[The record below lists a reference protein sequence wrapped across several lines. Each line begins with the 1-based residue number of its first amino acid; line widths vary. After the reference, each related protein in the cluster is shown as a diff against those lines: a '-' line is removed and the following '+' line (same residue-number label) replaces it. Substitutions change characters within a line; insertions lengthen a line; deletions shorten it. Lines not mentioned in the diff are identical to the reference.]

1 MNNCI
6 AYVNGEYCKAE
17 DAKISIFDR
26 GFLMGDAVYEVSA
39 VIKGCLIDNEPHL
52 DRLFRSLGEL
62 NMPSPA
68 NRAEIIRIQKEIIAH
83 NQLDNGEVY
92 LQITRG
98 SGPRDFLIKEDMQPN
113 LVMFP
118 LFFDPL
124 NADNRGIAV
133 QTLPDIRWLRRDI
146 KTTQLLAQSL
156 ARSIAA
162 HHGFDDAWMVDS
174 EGYVTEGSA
183 NNAYIVKG
191 DRIFTRYANNEILNG
206 ITRRTMFGII
216 KEMGLTVVEQA
227 FTPREA
233 ILADEAFIT
242 SAGNWATPVVNIDGE
257 MIGNGQAGTVTL
269 ELRRRY
275 ITALEQ
281 LSSE

>member
-1 MNNCI
+1 MNSPI
-6 AYVNGEYCKAE
+6 TYVNGEYLKAE
-17 DAKISIFDR
+17 DAKVSVYDR
-26 GFLMGDAVYEVSA
+26 GFLMADAVYEVSA
-39 VIKGCLIDNEPHL
+39 VINGLLIDNEAHF
-52 DRLFRSLGEL
+52 DRLFRSLAEL
-62 NMPSPA
+62 NMKTPA
-68 NRAEIIRIQKEIIAH
+68 TRAEMTAIQKELIAR
-83 NQLDNGEVY
+83 NQLKNGEIY

-98 SGPRDFLIKEDMQPN
+98 SGPRDFLIKEDMQPT

-124 NADNRGIAV
+124 NSDNSGISV

-156 ARSIAA
+156 VRSIAA
-162 HHGFDDAWMVDS
+162 HHGFDDAWMVDG

-183 NNAYIVKG
+183 NNAYIIKG
-191 DRIFTRYANNEILNG
+191 DRIFTRPANHEILNG

-216 KEMGLTVVEQA
+216 KDMGLTLVEQA
-227 FTPREA
+227 FTPKEA

-242 SAGNWATPVVNIDGE
+242 SAGNWATPVINIDGNP
-257 MIGNGQAGTVTL
+257 IGSGKAGAITL

-275 ITALEQ
+275 IAALQ
-281 LSSE
+281 NLSS